1 MTKKTTI
8 IYIIFLK
15 QMFWLK
21 RDIAVTIIPNDY
33 LK

>member
-1 MTKKTTI
+1 
-8 IYIIFLK
+8 
-15 QMFWLK
+15 LK